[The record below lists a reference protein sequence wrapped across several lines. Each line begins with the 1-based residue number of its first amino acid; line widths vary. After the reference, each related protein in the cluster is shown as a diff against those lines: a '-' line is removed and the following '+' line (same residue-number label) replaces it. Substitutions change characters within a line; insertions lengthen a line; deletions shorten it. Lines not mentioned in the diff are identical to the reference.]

1 MSDPVEHFDAK
12 KSNLTSEDDDEIVE
26 SDIELDNTD
35 IVEPDNDPPQKV
47 GLDRVRCE
55 SINTCHIS
63 ILVWSKGP

>member
-1 MSDPVEHFDAK
+1 MSDHGEHFDAK
-12 KSNLTSEDDDEIVE
+12 KSNLTSEDDEIVE
-26 SDIELDNTD
+26 SDIELDKTD

-63 ILVWSKGP
+63 SLVWSKGL